1 VPAPGDGRVPDRLD
15 RCRRARRARDHA
27 ARRLAAHEPGRR
39 DRGGAGAPAACYVDS
54 PPPELA
60 RTAGLD
66 ELSERE
72 LEVLRLIG
80 RGLSNAEIA
89 AGLVISL
96 ATVKT
101 HVRHVLQK
109 LRLRDRVQAVVVAY
123 ESGLAP
129 RTPAR
134 G

>member
-1 VPAPGDGRVPDRLD
+1 VEAVRTVAGGEELLAPPVL
-15 RCRRARRARDHA
+15 
-27 ARRLAAHEPGRR
+27 RRLVAHYVSHP
-39 DRGGAGAPAACYVDS
+39 PA
-54 PPPELA
+54 ELA
-60 RTAGLD
+60 RPENLD

-72 LEVLRLIG
+72 LEVLRLVG

-89 AGLVISL
+89 AELVISL

-123 ESGLAP
+123 QSGLI
-129 RTPAR
+129 R
-134 G
+134 